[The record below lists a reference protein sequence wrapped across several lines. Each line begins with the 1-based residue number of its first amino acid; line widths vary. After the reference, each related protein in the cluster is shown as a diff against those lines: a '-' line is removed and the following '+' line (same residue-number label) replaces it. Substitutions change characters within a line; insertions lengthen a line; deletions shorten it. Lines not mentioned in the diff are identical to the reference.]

1 MSKKT
6 PLFGKSAEW
15 MLVLAQQV
23 TYLEIKLFNN

>member
-6 PLFGKSAEW
+6 PLFGKSAQW
-15 MLVLAQQV
+15 MLVLAQV